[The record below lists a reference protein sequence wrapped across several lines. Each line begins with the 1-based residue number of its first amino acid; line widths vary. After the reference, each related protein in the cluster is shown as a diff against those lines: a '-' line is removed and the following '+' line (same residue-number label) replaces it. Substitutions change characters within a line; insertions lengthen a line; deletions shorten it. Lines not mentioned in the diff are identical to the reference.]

1 MSDKDDIRARGIQ
14 GFAVVTAAG
23 VASGGS
29 ATVNEL
35 RAKGMST
42 ICAVDA
48 SGDASG
54 TSIATLRTRGIRY
67 FCPVTQA
74 GVAADATT
82 KETLRTRGIPFFCL
96 VTPLGVAQVGGDT
109 IKQLRE
115 RGIPSF
121 CPLDQNG
128 AEIPDGGGGGQPAPM
143 MRFNDEL
150 NSQLLAVLDDF

>member
-1 MSDKDDIRARGIQ
+1 MSDKDDIRPRGIP
-14 GFAVVTAAG
+14 GYAVVTAAG

-29 ATVNEL
+29 ATINEL

-48 SGDASG
+48 TGDASG

-74 GVAADATT
+74 GLAADSTT
-82 KETLRTRGIPFFCL
+82 KEVLRTRGIPFFCL

-109 IKQLRE
+109 IAQLRA
-115 RGIPSF
+115 RGIPFF

-128 AEIPDGGGGGQPAPM
+128 AEIPDGGGEPGVAPSM
-143 MRFNDEL
+143 QFNVAS
-150 NSQLLAVLDDF
+150 NSQLLALLDDF